1 MVKKLVPYGILGLVF
16 LALGILLVGS
26 SSKRPRQMDERISL
40 RQKDKIPY
48 GFFATRNLV
57 PSLFPNATFY
67 ADKRAPG
74 YWDSLSLIKSNQ
86 AVVLVAS
93 TLNADS
99 DELEKLLDFVRKGN
113 YVLIITKF
121 MSYEA
126 NNVFGFSSG
135 DIYSEDGLQAET
147 NDSLTLKLAFPRFDD
162 TLTYTYPG
170 KRHAAYYSSWDKEKA
185 VVLGSNGA
193 GYPNFL
199 QFRAGKG
206 AIYIHTAPL
215 AFSNYFVL
223 HKNNIRYFESVFSVI
238 PPTVEKIVWSEY
250 YLTKRTQQQEKEPN
264 MLSVLFR
271 YPSFKWAF
279 LTAIAALLL
288 YVLLEMRRK
297 QRVIPVIQKPRNDSL
312 DFIQTIG
319 RLYYDHKDHSDL
331 ARKMGVYFLDHVR
344 SRYKLPT
351 HTLDETFLNALHAKS
366 GYAVDELKKITDF
379 IAFISTTKTI
389 TESQLTEFHN
399 QLESFYQNT

>member
-1 MVKKLVPYGILGLVF
+1 MKKLVPYGILALVI
-16 LALGILLVGS
+16 LALGILLIS
-26 SSKRPRQMDERISL
+26 SSGKRPRQMDERISL

-48 GFFATRNLV
+48 GFFAIRNLV
-57 PSLFPNATFY
+57 PSLFPQATFY

-74 YWDSLSLIKSNQ
+74 YWDSLSLTKPNQ

-99 DELEKLLDFVRKGN
+99 DELERLLDFVRNGN

-121 MSYEA
+121 MTYEA

-162 TLTYTYPG
+162 TITYTYPG
-170 KRHAAYYSSWDKEKA
+170 KRHAAYYSNWDKEKA

-193 GYPNFL
+193 GYPNFI
-199 QFRAGKG
+199 QFKAGKG

-223 HKNNIRYFESVFSVI
+223 HKNNIRYLESVFSVI
-238 PPTVEKIVWSEY
+238 PPTVEKVVWSEY

-264 MLSVLFR
+264 LLSVLFR

-279 LTAIAALLL
+279 LTALGALLL
-288 YVLLEMRRK
+288 YVLMEMRRK
-297 QRVIPVIQKPRNDSL
+297 QRVIPVIQKPGNDSL

-319 RLYYDHKDHSDL
+319 RLYYDKKDHTDL
-331 ARKMGVYFLDHVR
+331 ARKMSVYFLDHVR

-351 HTLDETFLNALHAKS
+351 HTLDDNFLHALHAKS
-366 GYAVDELKKITDF
+366 GYGTGELKMITDF
-379 IAFISTTKTI
+379 IALVSASKTI
-389 TESQLTEFHN
+389 TESQLTEFHS